1 MTRKTASHLM
11 ATYVA
16 CAHAQ
21 KASHVIPLTASLTLL
36 YRGASLIRETD
47 TITGRGCTA
56 DWSGTGTLVPP

>member
-1 MTRKTASHLM
+1 MTRKTACQLT

-16 CAHAQ
+16 YAHAQ

-36 YRGASLIRETD
+36 YHGAFLIRETD

-56 DWSGTGTLVPP
+56 DWSGTGTLVLP